1 MSKPVTDKNEGMD
14 TSSVIERAILQIAEG
29 STGAIPSQRSDYFLS
44 LGYVLQRHR
53 SRECLQ
59 TLQEEWEV
67 YRAKGL
73 IEDDYIQSEQ
83 HKECLQE
90 MLDFLDRDSPDETR
104 FAVLKKILLT
114 AATEEISTRE
124 SVLPQQY
131 MRVCRGL
138 TSGEILVLLTTYTTA
153 ESSALPEDHTSAA
166 RWLEIVAERSG
177 LKHPELVEIHERS
190 LIEKNL
196 LTPRKY
202 PDHSGIDPG
211 HSFRLTNLASDI
223 CKFIEV
229 YERSTYN

>member
-1 MSKPVTDKNEGMD
+1 VTKPVTGKNEGMD
-14 TSSVIERAILQIAEG
+14 TSSVIERAILQITEG
-29 STGAIPSQRSDYFLS
+29 PTGAISSQRSDYFLP
-44 LGYVLQRHR
+44 LGYAVQRHR
-53 SRECLQ
+53 SRERLQ
-59 TLQEEWEV
+59 TLLEEWEV

-73 IEDDYIQSEQ
+73 IKDDYTQSEQ

-90 MLDFLDRDSPDETR
+90 MLDFLDRDSPDEIR
-104 FAVLKKILLT
+104 FTVLKKILLT

-153 ESSALPEDHTSAA
+153 ESSALPGGHTSADK
-166 RWLEIVAERSG
+166 WLEIIAERSG

-202 PDHSGIDPG
+202 FDGSGIDPG
-211 HSFRLTNLASDI
+211 HYFRLTNLAYDI
-223 CKFIEV
+223 CKFIEL
-229 YERSTYN
+229 YERSTDN